1 MPEEVEEAGEVLADL
16 VEREG
21 GPGVLPHGLL
31 HLQQAGA
38 LAPVEEEVYG
48 REAGGDQLA
57 GRARARGRS
66 WILALGLGGEGLGP
80 QLALVQC
87 GAWTGR
93 ASYPRAQTHSARTF
107 LANEVSC
114 CVCRL
119 PGQPAGVVGA
129 GHQASVLVSECLPQ
143 PAVL

>member
-16 VEREG
+16 VEGEG

-31 HLQQAGA
+31 HQQQVGA
-38 LAPVEEEVYG
+38 LAAVEEEVYG

-66 WILALGLGGEGLGP
+66 RILALGLGGEGLGP

-87 GAWTGR
+87 GAWTGA
-93 ASYPRAQTHSARTF
+93 ASSPHTQTQTVCAPF
-107 LANEVSC
+107 LQMKYRVVS
-114 CVCRL
+114 
-119 PGQPAGVVGA
+119 VGSL
-129 GHQASVLVSECLPQ
+129 ASPPV
-143 PAVL
+143 

>member
-1 MPEEVEEAGEVLADL
+1 MPEEVEEAGEVLANL
-16 VEREG
+16 VEGEAG
-21 GPGVLPHGLL
+21 LGLQPHGLL
-31 HLQQAGA
+31 HLQQVGS

-87 GAWTGR
+87 GAYIGR
-93 ASYPRAQTHSARTF
+93 ASSPHTEINT
-107 LANEVSC
+107 L
-114 CVCRL
+114 
-119 PGQPAGVVGA
+119 
-129 GHQASVLVSECLPQ
+129 
-143 PAVL
+143 